1 MTTAASTKAIAAAK
15 TTRKAI
21 LSLISPSSPSRM
33 LAADLLKNYH
43 TGGVPLFHF
52 PKGFV
57 QRLEQP
63 LDIDAVPFR
72 RRLDR
77 RPAAAAGVHLVIVE
91 HLDRLRVL
99 LDDVVDDHVAGDGF
113 HYRFLPGCVSAR
125 LYGLGAMTAS
135 RTVFSTALRPCG
147 SFGSVTTKAPAWAA
161 CSPFPVIKAPFP
173 CTMWSTTR
181 EGAVW
186 GGISYPGRSP
196 KTTTRIASESYRSL
210 DTGLSGEK
218 SASFRASNMGYPLP
232 FLSGRRHRIVS
243 QRLTT
248 PRTMPKNCATL
259 PAQSRIAAAGTM
271 KPMAIPAVADTAIQ
285 KCAEAHAPLRSG
297 LPAERGG
304 VGGGAEEGGGPP
316 GPGGTPRSRGVRSPT
331 PRCAAAFPR
340 RAGGCDTRSRR

>member
-63 LDIDAVPFR
+63 IDIDAVPFR

-135 RTVFSTALRPCG
+135 RTVFSTALRTCG
-147 SFGSVTTKAPAWAA
+147 SFGSVTTKTPAWAA
-161 CSPFPVIKAPFP
+161 CS
-173 CTMWSTTR
+173 
-181 EGAVW
+181 
-186 GGISYPGRSP
+186 GRSP

-271 KPMAIPAVADTAIQ
+271 KPMAIPAVAAAPIQ